1 MANTTIKI
9 SLPASLKNVLR
20 QLAKK
25 NNYSTVSGFVQQL
38 IRNEYKLERE
48 KEKLQKMI
56 ESGVKSGVSNV
67 SADIFFAELEK
78 KIK

>member
-67 SADIFFAELEK
+67 SADVFFAELEK

>member
-38 IRNEYKLERE
+38 IRNEYELERE

-67 SADIFFAELEK
+67 SANVFFAELEK